1 MISDVVILN
10 KAIPDISIP
19 DVITQDNVTPD
30 FGIPD
35 VFPDFIIQ
43 DIIVSFYLYAPFW
56 QGKDQLFLV
65 SELWK

>member
-35 VFPDFIIQ
+35 VFPDFTIQ
-43 DIIVSFYLYAPFW
+43 DIIILFYLYAPFW
-56 QGKDQLFLV
+56 LGKDQLFLV